1 MVSKGAHDEIG
12 NHVSVMFEVSV
23 EVWLKTSVGVNPKTI
38 GKATHESQV
47 NESQVWFW
55 QKMYYLMLGIHE
67 KWDLVSGVSDA
78 L

>member
-38 GKATHESQV
+38 GKATHES
-47 NESQVWFW
+47 
-55 QKMYYLMLGIHE
+55 
-67 KWDLVSGVSDA
+67 
-78 L
+78 